1 MIIRTGKQTDDNA
14 IYDLVKDAFSTMDHA
29 SGDEQNLVGRLR
41 KSAGYVPEL
50 ELVAELDGQ
59 IAGHVMLTEIPV
71 KNTKQLILA
80 PLAVAPDKQK
90 QGIGGALIKRAHEI
104 AKKAG
109 YRLVLLVGH
118 PAYYPRFS
126 YRPASD
132 FGLTCAPEI
141 PPECFMAADLTGGCE
156 KIDAFVSFPSVFFE
170 AD

>member
-1 MIIRTGKQTDDNA
+1 
-14 IYDLVKDAFSTMDHA
+14 MDHA

-104 AKKAG
+104 AKRRAIG
-109 YRLVLLVGH
+109 LCFWSATRHITRVSATVRQ
-118 PAYYPRFS
+118 AI
-126 YRPASD
+126 SD
-132 FGLTCAPEI
+132 
-141 PPECFMAADLTGGCE
+141 
-156 KIDAFVSFPSVFFE
+156 
-170 AD
+170 

>member
-59 IAGHVMLTEIPV
+59 IAGHLMLTEIPV

-104 AKKAG
+104 AKKGGLSACAFGRPPGILPAFRLPSGKRFRTDVRAG
-109 YRLVLLVGH
+109 NPAGMFYGGGFDGRL
-118 PAYYPRFS
+118 
-126 YRPASD
+126 
-132 FGLTCAPEI
+132 
-141 PPECFMAADLTGGCE
+141 
-156 KIDAFVSFPSVFFE
+156 
-170 AD
+170 

>member
-50 ELVAELDGQ
+50 ELFAELDGQ

-80 PLAVAPDKQK
+80 PLAVAPRQ
-90 QGIGGALIKRAHEI
+90 A
-104 AKKAG
+104 KAG
-109 YRLVLLVGH
+109 YRRRADKTGARNRQKGGLSACAFGRPPGIL
-118 PAYYPRFS
+118 PAFRLPSGKRF
-126 YRPASD
+126 RTDVRAGNPAGM
-132 FGLTCAPEI
+132 FY
-141 PPECFMAADLTGGCE
+141 GGGF
-156 KIDAFVSFPSVFFE
+156 DGRL
-170 AD
+170 